1 MTAAEVK
8 ICGITDEA
16 TLEGILSYPI
26 DYIGFMF
33 APSKRRITAAQA
45 GRFLELMQTSGI
57 SPLPRTAGVFMN
69 PTEDY
74 LSEVMEQAK
83 LDVIQLHGQE
93 TPVLCRY
100 AKDKFG
106 VQVIKVVSIRPEA
119 GSKEAEEQLT
129 PYRGA
134 ADAILLDTFEPVYG
148 GGGGKTFAWD
158 LIHGYR
164 EAARKLGMK
173 LLVAGGLTTDNVTGL
188 IERYRPD
195 GVDVSS
201 GVETGGVK
209 DLAKIQA
216 FVERVKGL

>member
-16 TLEGILSYPI
+16 TLERILSYPI

-45 GRFLELMQTSGI
+45 GRFLELMRATGLV
-57 SPLPRTAGVFMN
+57 PLPRTVGVFVN
-69 PTEDY
+69 PTEEY
-74 LSEVMEQAK
+74 MSEVMEQAK

-93 TPVLCRY
+93 SPLLCRY
-100 AKDKFG
+100 ARDKFG
-106 VQVIKVVSIRPEA
+106 VKVFKVISIRPDS
-119 GSKEAEEQLT
+119 GSKEAEEQLS

-134 ADAILLDTFEPVYG
+134 ADAILLDTFEPVHG

-158 LIHGYR
+158 LIPGYR

-173 LLVAGGLTTDNVTGL
+173 LLVAGGLTSDNVAGL
-188 IERYRPD
+188 IERYQPD

-201 GVETGGVK
+201 GVETEGVK
-209 DLAKIQA
+209 DSTKILA